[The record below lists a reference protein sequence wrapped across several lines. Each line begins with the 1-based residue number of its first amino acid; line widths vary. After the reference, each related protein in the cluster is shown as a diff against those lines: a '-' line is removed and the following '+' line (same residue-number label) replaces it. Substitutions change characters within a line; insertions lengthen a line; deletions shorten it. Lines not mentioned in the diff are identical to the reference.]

1 MTDEPL
7 PPMWLIHDPEKHRV
21 TVDVPAAAAEGVQL
35 LGFAYDST
43 TNTIQ
48 VATADKEKSA

>member
-21 TVDVPAAAAEGVQL
+21 TVDVPAAAAAGIQL

-43 TNTIQ
+43 TTTIQ
-48 VATADKEKSA
+48 VATADKKETT